1 MDYISLTAAK
11 GTAGSILNW
20 VGYSKMDAPTLLLWA
35 EGLIFQMLRTR
46 EMRSEWVF
54 GAAIGQASV
63 DLPSGFLD
71 PIGKIRDVTNN
82 VSYDQ
87 LIQPVIEGRRMYEQV
102 ASVALGNN
110 PFTTVADS
118 GLVTVNDTAHG
129 INQDSAV
136 TISGAAAVNGITMN
150 GTFPVDSVTDA
161 DNFVIDTG
169 GTASASSSGGGSSA
183 AYTAANLIAG
193 SPMAWA
199 IWDEAV
205 KFDFAFDTA
214 AVMKLPYFKRPLP
227 LGPTNTTNFL
237 TIKYPNLI
245 LVGTMAAAAKFMK
258 DDGEYQKLAA
268 ELQNMIQSTAIVDDF
283 GYRGATFGT
292 ETP

>member
-1 MDYISLTAAK
+1 MDYTSLTAGK

-20 VGYSKMDAPTLLLWA
+20 VGYSKMDAPTLLQWA
-35 EGLIFQMLRTR
+35 EGLIYQTLRTR

-63 DLPSGFLD
+63 DLPSRFLD
-71 PIGKIRDVTNN
+71 PIGKIRDITNN
-82 VSYDQ
+82 ISYDQ
-87 LIQPVIEGRRMYEQV
+87 LIQPVIEARRNYDQI
-102 ASVALGNN
+102 ASTALGNN
-110 PFTTVADS
+110 PFTTVSGS

-129 INQDSAV
+129 INQDSAL
-136 TISGAAAVNGITMN
+136 TISSATAVNGITLN

-169 GTASASSSGGGSSA
+169 GTANASGSGGGSSA
-183 AYTAANLIAG
+183 AYTAANLVSG

-199 IWDEAV
+199 VWDEAV

-214 AVMKLPYFKRPLP
+214 AVMKMPYFKQPLP
-227 LGPTNTTNFL
+227 LGPSNTSNFI
-237 TIKYPNLI
+237 TVKYPNLI
-245 LVGTMAAAAKFMK
+245 LCGTMAAAAKFMK
-258 DDGEYQKLAA
+258 DDGEYQKLVS
-268 ELQNMIQSTAIVDDF
+268 ELQTMIQSTAIVDDF
-283 GYRGATFGT
+283 GYRGATIGT